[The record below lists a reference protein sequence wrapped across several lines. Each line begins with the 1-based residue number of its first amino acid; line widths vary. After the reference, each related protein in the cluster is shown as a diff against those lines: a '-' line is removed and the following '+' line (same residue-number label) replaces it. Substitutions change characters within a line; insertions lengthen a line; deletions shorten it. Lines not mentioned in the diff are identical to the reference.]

1 MDEQL
6 KQRLI
11 GATVIVAFAVIFV
24 PMLFD
29 EKPDEPS
36 HAEVGEIPPMP
47 KDMEEQPVELPRSV
61 DEVATAEPVEAEGAD
76 RVIPITGGENG
87 AAGEGAAPP
96 SPAARRGG
104 APLTEK
110 PGQPTGGE
118 EAPADGLVEEDMPP
132 QEAAPTVKPTAKPV
146 APKKTPAATAAPAE
160 SRPPADKVGKPQ
172 AKAVPVEPP
181 IRKPENAP
189 PATPAAGASAWLVQA
204 GSFVEEAN
212 AKALV
217 EKLRQNKLPAFAETV
232 RGSTGKVTYRVRI
245 GPEPD
250 KAKAEQALRQL
261 ESVAGIRG
269 YLVPSR
275 AR

>member
-29 EKPDEPS
+29 EKPDGPS
-36 HAEVGEIPPMP
+36 RPEVAEIPPMP

-61 DEVATAEPVEAEGAD
+61 DEVETVEPVEAEGAD
-76 RVIPITGGENG
+76 RIIPVTGGENG
-87 AAGEGAAPP
+87 AGGESAAPP
-96 SPAARRGG
+96 SPKRGVV
-104 APLTEK
+104 AQQEK
-110 PGQPTGGE
+110 AGQPVEPE
-118 EAPADGLVEEDMPP
+118 EVPAEGVVEEDMAPV
-132 QEAAPTVKPTAKPV
+132 EAAPTVKPTARPSAAKKPPV
-146 APKKTPAATAAPAE
+146 ATAAPVDKI
-160 SRPPADKVGKPQ
+160 SRPPV
-172 AKAVPVEPP
+172 KAIPAEPP
-181 IRKPENAP
+181 ARKPEITPLAV
-189 PATPAAGASAWLVQA
+189 PAATAWLVQA

-217 EKLRQNKLPAFAETV
+217 EKLRQNKLSAYAETIH
-232 RGSTGKVTYRVRI
+232 GSTGKVTYRVRI

-261 ESVAGIRG
+261 EAVAGIRG

>member
-11 GATVIVAFAVIFV
+11 GATVIVALAVIFV

-29 EKPDEPS
+29 EKPGPS
-36 HAEVGEIPPMP
+36 RPEVAEIPPMP

-61 DEVATAEPVEAEGAD
+61 EEVATAEPVEAEGAD
-76 RVIPITGGENG
+76 RIIPITGGEDGVAG
-87 AAGEGAAPP
+87 AGTVPP
-96 SPAARRGG
+96 SPKRG
-104 APLTEK
+104 AVPQKEK
-110 PGQPTGGE
+110 PGQPVE
-118 EAPADGLVEEDMPP
+118 PEQAPADGFVEEDMAPM
-132 QEAAPTVKPTAKPV
+132 EAAPTVKPTVRPSV
-146 APKKTPAATAAPAE
+146 PKKMPAATAVPAATGGK
-160 SRPPADKVGKPQ
+160 PPA
-172 AKAVPVEPP
+172 KAGSAEPAL
-181 IRKPENAP
+181 RKPEVP
-189 PATPAAGASAWLVQA
+189 PAAAPAAGVSAWLVQA

-217 EKLRQNKLPAFAETV
+217 EKLRQNNLSAYAETV
-232 RGSTGKVTYRVRI
+232 HGSTGKVTYRVRI

-250 KAKAEQALRQL
+250 KARAEQVLRQL

-275 AR
+275 PR

>member
-29 EKPDEPS
+29 KKPDEP
-36 HAEVGEIPPMP
+36 AQTEVTEIPPMP

-61 DEVATAEPVEAEGAD
+61 DEVATAEPVEGGAPE
-76 RVIPITGGENG
+76 RVIPITGGEG
-87 AAGEGAAPP
+87 AEASKAPAVAEAKRGTSPPQAKPAQTPVAEEGLEEGYVEEDSAPAEAAPP
-96 SPAARRGG
+96 
-104 APLTEK
+104 
-110 PGQPTGGE
+110 
-118 EAPADGLVEEDMPP
+118 
-132 QEAAPTVKPTAKPV
+132 VKPTAKPA
-146 APKKTPAATAAPAE
+146 APKKTPAAAVPPAESKPVPEKTAKPQPKATEAPPRKPEAAPA
-160 SRPPADKVGKPQ
+160 A
-172 AKAVPVEPP
+172 A
-181 IRKPENAP
+181 PE
-189 PATPAAGASAWLVQA
+189 TGASAWLVQA

-212 AKALV
+212 ARGLV
-217 EKLRQNKLPAFAETV
+217 EKLRQNKLSAYAETV
-232 RGSTGKVTYRVRI
+232 RGNSGKVTYRVRI
-245 GPEPD
+245 GPEAD
-250 KAKAEQALRQL
+250 KAKAEQALKQL

>member
-29 EKPDEPS
+29 EKPDAPS

-47 KDMEEQPVELPRSV
+47 NDMEEQPVELPRSV
-61 DEVATAEPVEAEGAD
+61 DEVATAEPVETEGAD
-76 RVIPITGGENG
+76 RIIPITGGENG
-87 AAGEGAAPP
+87 AAGEGAAQP
-96 SPAARRGG
+96 SPAAKRG
-104 APLTEK
+104 AALQKEK
-110 PGQPTGGE
+110 PGQTAEPEDAPT
-118 EAPADGLVEEDMPP
+118 DGLVEEDISP
-132 QEAAPTVKPTAKPV
+132 QDAAPAVKPTAKPA
-146 APKKTPAATAAPAE
+146 APKKMPAATAPPAE
-160 SRPPADKVGKPQ
+160 SRPLADKANKPQ
-172 AKAVPVEPP
+172 AKAVPAEPP
-181 IRKPENAP
+181 VRRPENAP
-189 PATPAAGASAWLVQA
+189 LATPVAGASAWLVQA

-232 RGSTGKVTYRVRI
+232 RGSTGKVIYRVRI

-250 KAKAEQALRQL
+250 KATAEQALRQL

-275 AR
+275 TR

>member
-6 KQRLI
+6 KRRLI

-36 HAEVGEIPPMP
+36 RAEVGEIPPMP

-61 DEVATAEPVEAEGAD
+61 DEVATAEPVEAEGAH
-76 RVIPITGGENG
+76 RIIPITGGENG
-87 AAGEGAAPP
+87 AGGEGAAQP
-96 SPAARRGG
+96 SPAAKRGA
-104 APLTEK
+104 APQKEK
-110 PGQPTGGE
+110 PGQTAEPE
-118 EAPADGLVEEDMPP
+118 EAPADAWVEEDMSPA
-132 QEAAPTVKPTAKPV
+132 EAAPTVKPTAKPA
-146 APKKTPAATAAPAE
+146 APKKMPAATAPPAE
-160 SRPPADKVGKPQ
+160 SKPPTEKANKPQ
-172 AKAVPVEPP
+172 AKAMPAEPP
-181 IRKPENAP
+181 VRKPENAP
-189 PATPAAGASAWLVQA
+189 LATPAAGSSVWLVQA

-217 EKLRQNKLPAFAETV
+217 EKLRQNKLSAYAETV

>member
-11 GATVIVAFAVIFV
+11 GATVIVALAVIFV

-29 EKPDEPS
+29 PKPDEPS
-36 HAEVGEIPPMP
+36 RPELDEIPPLP
-47 KDMEEQPVELPRSV
+47 KDMEELPVELPRSV

-76 RVIPITGGENG
+76 RIIPITAGESG
-87 AAGEGAAPP
+87 AGGEGAAQP
-96 SPAARRGG
+96 SPPAKRGAAPQKG
-104 APLTEK
+104 K
-110 PGQPTGGE
+110 PGQSAE
-118 EAPADGLVEEDMPP
+118 ARKAPADGYAEEDAPP
-132 QEAAPTVKPTAKPV
+132 PAKPAAKPA
-146 APKKTPAATAAPAE
+146 APKKTPAATAAPAGGK
-160 SRPPADKVGKPQ
+160 PPADKPTKPQ
-172 AKAVPVEPP
+172 A
-181 IRKPENAP
+181 
-189 PATPAAGASAWLVQA
+189 TPAPGASAWLVQA

-217 EKLRQNKLPAFAETV
+217 EKLRQNKLSAYAETV
-232 RGSTGKVTYRVRI
+232 RGSGGKVTYRVRI

-250 KAKAEQALRQL
+250 KAKAEEALRRL

>member
-36 HAEVGEIPPMP
+36 RAEVAEIPPMP
-47 KDMEEQPVELPRSV
+47 KDMEEQPIELPRSV

-76 RVIPITGGENG
+76 RIIPITGGENG
-87 AAGEGAAPP
+87 AAGEGAVP
-96 SPAARRGG
+96 SAPAAKRGA
-104 APLTEK
+104 APQKER
-110 PGQPTGGE
+110 PGQPAEPE
-118 EAPADGLVEEDMPP
+118 EVPAEGFVEEDVPP
-132 QEAAPTVKPTAKPV
+132 AEAAPRVKPTAKPS
-146 APKKTPAATAAPAE
+146 APKKIPAAPAE
-160 SRPPADKVGKPQ
+160 VRPPADKASKSQ
-172 AKAVPVEPP
+172 AKVVPAEPP
-181 IRKPENAP
+181 VRKPENTP
-189 PATPAAGASAWLVQA
+189 PATPAAGSSVWLVQA

-217 EKLRQNKLPAFAETV
+217 EKLRQNKLSAYAETV
-232 RGSTGKVTYRVRI
+232 HGSTGKVTYRVRI

-261 ESVAGIRG
+261 EAVAGIRG